1 MQGLAVNG
9 RVDDPVLLRRAR
21 RLLAK
26 ADPTLA
32 TLMAR
37 VGPCRLVVNESQDL
51 FLALA
56 RAIVFQQLHGKAA
69 ETIFRRT
76 ASLFGQEAAFTAA
89 DIAGAR
95 DAQLQ
100 SAGLSR
106 NKQLALR
113 DLAARML
120 QGTLPTMPAL
130 QAMDDDSIID
140 TLTHVRG
147 IGRWTVQMLLMFR
160 LGRVDVLPV
169 DDYGVRKG
177 FMLLQGLDELPSPA
191 SLRLH
196 GERWAPYRTVA
207 SWYLW
212 RATELPW

>member
-1 MQGLAVNG
+1 MNG
-9 RVDDPVLLRRAR
+9 RVDDPVLLRRAQR
-21 RLLAK
+21 QLAK
-26 ADPTLA
+26 ADPMLA
-32 TLMAR
+32 ALMAR
-37 VGPCRLVVNESQDL
+37 VGPCRLVVNESHDL

-69 ETIFRRT
+69 EAIFQRT
-76 ASLFGQEAAFTAA
+76 AALFTQSAAFTAA
-89 DIAGAR
+89 DIAAAS
-95 DAQLQ
+95 DEQLQ

-113 DLAARML
+113 DLAARVL
-120 QGTLPTMPAL
+120 QGSLPTMPAL
-130 QAMDDDSIID
+130 QVMDDDSIID
-140 TLTHVRG
+140 TLTRVRG
-147 IGRWTVQMLLMFR
+147 IGRWTVQMLLIFR

-177 FMLLQGLDELPSPA
+177 FMLLQGLGELPSTT
-191 SLRLH
+191 SLRLQ

>member
-1 MQGLAVNG
+1 MNG
-9 RVDDPVLLRRAR
+9 RVDDPVLLRRAQR
-21 RLLAK
+21 QLAK

-32 TLMAR
+32 ALMAR

-69 ETIFRRT
+69 EAIFQRT
-76 ASLFGQEAAFTAA
+76 AALFTQSAAFTAA
-89 DIAGAR
+89 DIAAASGE
-95 DAQLQ
+95 QLQ

-113 DLAARML
+113 DLAARVL
-120 QGTLPTMPAL
+120 QGSLPTMPAL
-130 QAMDDDSIID
+130 QVMDDDSIID
-140 TLTHVRG
+140 TLTRVRG
-147 IGRWTVQMLLMFR
+147 IGRWTVQMLLIFR

-177 FMLLQGLDELPSPA
+177 FMLLQGLGELPSTT
-191 SLRLH
+191 SLRLQ

>member
-1 MQGLAVNG
+1 VNG
-9 RVDDPVLLRRAR
+9 RVDDPALLRRAR

-32 TLMAR
+32 ALMTR
-37 VGPCRLVVNESQDL
+37 VGPCRLVVNESHDL

-69 ETIFRRT
+69 ATIFRRT
-76 ASLFGQEAAFTAA
+76 AALFGQDAAFSAA
-89 DIAGAR
+89 DIAAAS

-113 DLAARML
+113 DLATRVL

-140 TLTHVRG
+140 TLTRVRG

-177 FMLLQGLDELPSPA
+177 FMLLQGLGELPSPT

>member
-1 MQGLAVNG
+1 MNG
-9 RVDDPVLLRRAR
+9 RVDDPVLLRRAQR
-21 RLLAK
+21 QLAK

-32 TLMAR
+32 ALMAR

-69 ETIFRRT
+69 EAIFQRT
-76 ASLFGQEAAFTAA
+76 AALFTQSAAFTAA
-89 DIAGAR
+89 DIAAAS
-95 DAQLQ
+95 DEQLQ

-113 DLAARML
+113 DLAARVL
-120 QGTLPTMPAL
+120 QGSLPTMPAL
-130 QAMDDDSIID
+130 QVMDDDSIID
-140 TLTHVRG
+140 TLTRVRG
-147 IGRWTVQMLLMFR
+147 IGRWTVQMLLIFR

-177 FMLLQGLDELPSPA
+177 FMLLQGLGELPSTT
-191 SLRLH
+191 SLRLQ